1 MSGGARVCGWCGSAW
16 YVRVYVC
23 VVRVCVWYVY
33 LGGGGGGVV
42 CVREGFTQKVPSAL
56 SLEE

>member
-1 MSGGARVCGWCGSAW
+1 MCGWCGSAW